1 MITYKTTRGTMNQL
15 KSMTLIVVAGGTGSR
30 FGGDLPKQFIKIAGL
45 EMFAHSV
52 KICCEFKQL
61 SQIVV
66 VADSEYNELVKT
78 SLSFTDIQVTICSP
92 GITRQQSV
100 FNALQMVN
108 ETTDVVLIHD
118 GARPVVK
125 TDLIQRLIDKLDESK
140 AVIPLILVTDSILEV
155 DESGEIKQY
164 VDRSKLRRVQTP
176 QAFFYKDILNAHK
189 KALQDELEFTDDA
202 GLYRNYGGNV
212 ATVPGDKQNIK
223 VTHKSD
229 LSFLNL

>member
-1 MITYKTTRGTMNQL
+1 MNQL

-30 FGGDLPKQFIKIAGL
+30 FGGDLPKQFIKVAGL

-52 KICCEFKQL
+52 KTCCEFEQL

-66 VADSEYNELVKT
+66 VADSEYSELVQT
-78 SLSFTDIQVTICSP
+78 SLNFTEVPVTICSP
-92 GITRQQSV
+92 GATRQQSV

-108 ETTDVVLIHD
+108 ETIDVVLIHD

-125 TDLIQRLIDKLDESK
+125 TGLIQRLVDKLNESK
-140 AVIPLILVTDSILEV
+140 AVIPLISVTDSILEV
-155 DESGEIKQY
+155 DDSGEIKQY

-176 QAFFYKDILNAHK
+176 QAFFYKDILNAHE
-189 KALQDELEFTDDA
+189 KASQDKLEFTDDA
-202 GLYRNYGGNV
+202 GLFRHYGGNV
-212 ATVPGDKQNIK
+212 TTVLGDKQNIK

-229 LSFLNL
+229 LKLLNL